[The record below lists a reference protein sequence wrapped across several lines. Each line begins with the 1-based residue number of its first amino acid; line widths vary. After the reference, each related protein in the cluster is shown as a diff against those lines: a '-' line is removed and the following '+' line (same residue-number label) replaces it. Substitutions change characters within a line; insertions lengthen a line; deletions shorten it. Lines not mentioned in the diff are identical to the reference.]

1 MELGGAWPM
10 NVANIRVSMQVTLA
24 DGSLAEVLAV
34 KPAELQVRVKYLDPL
49 GSSELTGT
57 EATVSADEVIAIV
70 EGTHT
75 EGPA

>member
-1 MELGGAWPM
+1 MP
-10 NVANIRVSMQVTLA
+10 A
-24 DGSLAEVLAV
+24 D
-34 KPAELQVRVKYLDPL
+34 LQVRVKYVDPL

-57 EATVSADEVIAIV
+57 EATVSADEVIAVV

>member
-1 MELGGAWPM
+1 M
-10 NVANIRVSMQVTLA
+10 NVANLSVAMQVTLA

-34 KPAELQVRVKYLDPL
+34 MAADLQVRVRYVDPL
-49 GSSELTGT
+49 GSPELTGT
-57 EATVSADEVIAIV
+57 EATVSADEVIAIA